1 MQLYQN
7 KISNIKYFNYDDT
20 IKTKKMP
27 WSVPKKQL
35 SKCLNYYAL
44 KIIWNNGCATAHQ
57 LKRRFKCECT
67 ERRILCYYKG

>member
-27 WSVPKKQL
+27 GAYQNKP
-35 SKCLNYYAL
+35 SKSLNYYAL
-44 KIIWNNGCATAHQ
+44 KIIWNNGCASAHQ
-57 LKRRFKCECT
+57 LKRHFEDYF
-67 ERRILCYYKG
+67 ERRILC